1 MLAAEVMS
9 LVIKATQKTE
19 KFSRKNHEEC
29 VAYGLFTL
37 ASIAGALLLTDMKFS
52 ALMTFSSA
60 IQCLGFGLLLLQ
72 VIRGRGTTSISLRTL
87 AMYIILLC
95 FRLYAVCLHE
105 SYIPV
110 DRSGDYLY
118 QMIEATSLVLVIATF
133 YKMLTIFEDDYP
145 REDKFNILGLIVVCG
160 IAALCVHP
168 NLNEDFWAD
177 TSWTFS
183 IYLEAVAMV
192 PQLFLLTKLGG
203 EVESLQGH
211 YMACTFAG
219 RLTMLRLWSRCY
231 LEIKNS
237 PGAGNWAG
245 GWGILWSHIIPVIV
259 LADFMYLYVRSLR
272 SRTTS
277 IVPLYI

>member
-1 MLAAEVMS
+1 
-9 LVIKATQKTE
+9 
-19 KFSRKNHEEC
+19 
-29 VAYGLFTL
+29 
-37 ASIAGALLLTDMKFS
+37 
-52 ALMTFSSA
+52 MTFSSA

-110 DRSGDYLY
+110 DQSGDYLY

-203 EVESLQGH
+203 DVESLQGH

-219 RLTMLRLWSRCY
+219 RLAMLRVWVKCY
-231 LEIKNS
+231 VQIAYSVPDEPDLDNR
-237 PGAGNWAG
+237 PGGYGVLVAHLLPC
-245 GWGILWSHIIPVIV
+245 IL
-259 LADFMYLYVRSLR
+259 LADFMYLYARSFR
-272 SRTTS
+272 CSKTS
-277 IVPLYI
+277 IVP